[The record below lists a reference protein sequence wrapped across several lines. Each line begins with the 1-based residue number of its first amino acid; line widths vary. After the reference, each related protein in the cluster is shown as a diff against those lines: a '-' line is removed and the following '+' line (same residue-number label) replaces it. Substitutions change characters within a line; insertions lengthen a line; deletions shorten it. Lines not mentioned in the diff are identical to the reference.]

1 MIFVSETQFHVYLFS
16 TNFMYACLA
25 QCHSVLII
33 NRFLNSSKFAKVRFQ
48 LLCSDEERDQS
59 LGRVN
64 EFEECSL
71 SLSAAG
77 RGTVAVAGLTPHL
90 HLHAHE
96 MWNEPRTR
104 ETHSSRKQTT
114 HTQQENRK

>member
-71 SLSAAG
+71 SPCSWTWHRGCGWLDPALTSAC
-77 RGTVAVAGLTPHL
+77 
-90 HLHAHE
+90 
-96 MWNEPRTR
+96 
-104 ETHSSRKQTT
+104 SRNV
-114 HTQQENRK
+114 E